1 MLNTSTNVWPFG
13 KWGIDIV
20 GPFIPGT
27 GEKGFLIVATDYFT
41 KWAEVKA
48 VQHIRD
54 KDIFKFIFENIICRF
69 GIPAQL
75 VSDNGKQF
83 EGENITMLLNAF
95 KIQSGKSTALY
106 LQSNGQNYKER
117 SNRNVALLS
126 DIWSRGS
133 TTNRSDHPYRKDR
146 SLGKEFKC
154 GFDFNKVG

>member
-27 GEKGFLIVATDYFT
+27 GQKRFLIVATDYFT

-54 KDIFKFIFENIICRF
+54 KDIFTFIFENIICRF
-69 GIPAQL
+69 GILAQL
-75 VSDNGKQF
+75 VSDSGKQF

-95 KIQSGKSTALY
+95 KIQSGKSTPLY
-106 LQSNGQNYKER
+106 PQSNGQNYKER

-126 DIWSRGS
+126 DIWSIGS
-133 TTNRSDHPYRKDR
+133 TTNRSDHPYHKERN
-146 SLGKEFKC
+146 LGKEFKC